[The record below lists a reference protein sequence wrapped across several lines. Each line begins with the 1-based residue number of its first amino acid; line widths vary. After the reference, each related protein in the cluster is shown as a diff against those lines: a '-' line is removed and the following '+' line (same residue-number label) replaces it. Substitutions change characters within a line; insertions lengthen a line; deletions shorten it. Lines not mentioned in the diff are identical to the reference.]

1 MARINKV
8 WGVERFYIT
17 LGAQHTEKSPK
28 RDKCGGL
35 RPTHCGVMGP
45 KEGPVCWSGVG
56 NDTQTNLFASKN
68 LLMKENGDEQDKE
81 HCQPKER
88 MQ

>member
-1 MARINKV
+1 
-8 WGVERFYIT
+8 
-17 LGAQHTEKSPK
+17 
-28 RDKCGGL
+28 
-35 RPTHCGVMGP
+35 MGP

-68 LLMKENGDEQDKE
+68 LLMKENGDEQDKK

-88 MQ
+88 ECSEKKGVCNVTVDEPKALLD